1 MDASEFFAKPEA
13 ATREASRPK
22 AINPLTGKEQSW
34 TRASNYAAEL
44 DSPFGLIKRNLRKL
58 IFGLSVRNDLARM
71 LLSGAVQEDQAKTDE
86 VINAALATAEV
97 DASANEGTAAHAALV
112 RSWLGHEVAEEFHP
126 LIASFAKALK
136 AHGLTPKAAEL
147 KVMSLRFKSIG
158 TFDWLMEEADGTEVI
173 ADVKTGRLDV
183 AKLKFAVQCAMY
195 DDADYVVHPD
205 GTTDPMPWSLA
216 HSHAVL
222 IHIDLETNGV
232 SIYRVDLHI
241 GRHGAALAEQVRA
254 WHKLD
259 PLSPYVPPI
268 TPGAAVAAGQH
279 PAQRPMTVPEAAQAV
294 VQADALRAPA
304 TDPVAV
310 DHEDESG
317 QAEVVGAIEVTE
329 PRPASAADAIGVM
342 PEAPVAEITDRF
354 DGLMKLDKAQLQSV
368 LKKRFVWN
376 DLNHNRRW
384 LARAII
390 ALEDG
395 VTPASA
401 VVKYAAAKEDG
412 PPPAPPVAPSQK
424 TYDPAGLIVQA
435 ISQMKTVDG
444 IRILHDRRVA
454 EHGDQGWTDE
464 MTEAAKARVAELD
477 AKNGTAPSFAAGV
490 LQRIGVA
497 AAQLDIK
504 VIWDDVTLNGSDVER
519 WTAEMQSAAEAR
531 MAEIRSMT
539 EARSENR
546 NPWG

>member
-86 VINAALATAEV
+86 VINAALATAEI

-259 PLSPYVPPI
+259 PLSPYVPPL
-268 TPGAAVAAGQH
+268 TGKLKEEADARNKLAAAGAITREDVGLPSIAPRGQEVSV
-279 PAQRPMTVPEAAQAV
+279 PA
-294 VQADALRAPA
+294 
-304 TDPVAV
+304 
-310 DHEDESG
+310 
-317 QAEVVGAIEVTE
+317 AEVVGEIEVTE
-329 PRPASAADAIGVM
+329 PRPTSAADVLDEAQPIDAAIEKAGG
-342 PEAPVAEITDRF
+342 PPVDGRF
-354 DGLMKLDKAQLQSV
+354 DELMKSYDKAALQHQL
-368 LKKRFVWN
+368 KTRFQWM
-376 DLNHNRRW
+376 DSNHNRRW

-464 MTEAAKARVAELD
+464 MTEAARVRVAELD
-477 AKNGTAPSFAAGV
+477 AQTDTGPSFAASV
-490 LQRIGVA
+490 LRRIGVA
-497 AAQLDIK
+497 VAQLDIK

-519 WTAEMQSAAEAR
+519 WTDEMQAAAEAR
-531 MAEIRSMT
+531 MVEIRRAS
-539 EARSENR
+539 EAQAENR